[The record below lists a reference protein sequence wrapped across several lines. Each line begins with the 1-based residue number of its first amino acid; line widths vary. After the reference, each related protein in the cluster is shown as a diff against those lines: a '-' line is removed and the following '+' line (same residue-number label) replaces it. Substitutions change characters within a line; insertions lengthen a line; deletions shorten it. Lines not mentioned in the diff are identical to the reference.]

1 MTVLVVGGSKSGKSA
16 FAQTLA
22 VKLSGEGKRYY
33 VATMIPADGEDRE
46 RIRCHVA
53 DRAGLGFE
61 TLEQGRDLTACL
73 TRADCRGTF
82 LLDSVTALL
91 MNEMYPDPATWKMD
105 PGAGTRTAESLVEF
119 AKKIQNGVFVADDLG
134 GDPKIYDP
142 ETEAFR
148 RMLAQCQRALAAL
161 CDTVVEVSGG
171 NAVIWKGEMPV

>member
-1 MTVLVVGGSKSGKSA
+1 MKVLVVGGSKSGKSA

-22 VKLSGEGKRYY
+22 VKLSGNGKRYY

-46 RIRCHVA
+46 RIRRHVA

-61 TLEQGRDLTACL
+61 TLEQGRNLPQCL
-73 TRADCRGTF
+73 ARADCRGAF

-91 MNEMYPDPATWKMD
+91 MNEMYPDPVTWKMD
-105 PGAGTRTAESLVEF
+105 PGAGIRTAESLSEF
-119 AKKIQNGVFVADDLG
+119 AKSIQNGVFVADDLS

-142 ETEAFR
+142 ETESFR
-148 RMLAQCQRALAAL
+148 QMLAQCQRTLAAL

-171 NAVIWKGEMPV
+171 NAVIWKGEWKV